1 MTTSITGFQ
10 ERCLE
15 ECRTLFRQIPA
26 PRYGDFE
33 KIVGKAETYFKA
45 TADGPHH
52 ALEVYVYEDEAGYML
67 DGKRWTIFEKPDYRS
82 QKELMEAFLKSL
94 RGKLLDIAK

>member
-1 MTTSITGFQ
+1 MAGFQ

-15 ECRTLFRQIPA
+15 ECRNIFRQIPA
-26 PRYGDFE
+26 LQYGNFE
-33 KIVGKAETYFKA
+33 TIVGKAETYFKT

-67 DGKRWTIFEKPDYRS
+67 DGKRWTILEKPDYRS
-82 QKELMEAFLKSL
+82 EDELLQAFLKSL

>member
-1 MTTSITGFQ
+1 MSITSFQ

-15 ECRTLFRQIPA
+15 ECKNIFTQIPA
-26 PRYGDFE
+26 LRYSSFE
-33 KIVGKAETYFKA
+33 KIVGKAEMYFKA
-45 TADGPHH
+45 TADGLHH

-82 QKELMEAFLKSL
+82 GDELLQAFLKSL
-94 RGKLLDIAK
+94 RRKLLDITE